1 MNALG
6 FGGVGIGNSGGVIDE
21 AGASAEEDV
30 GVVGILFGE
39 RLENRQSFD
48 MFLLV
53 EKGDSKFALGLVS
66 RMHVLGKCVAKK

>member
-21 AGASAEEDV
+21 AGAPAEEDV

-53 EKGDSKFALGLVS
+53 EKGDSKFALGLVGVV
-66 RMHVLGKCVAKK
+66 RRCGRGC